1 MMTYQHYNKHEF
13 LKQFYYSDWFTQLR
27 KDYTYLFSDKI
38 DIRVPYAG
46 NHNTVRNQIDTSSIF
61 LFSVCY
67 YLGFLIEKN
76 PQVIADVGC
85 GENIFKKYLPNIIGF
100 DKSISA
106 DIQEWFDDDFV
117 SKHTDEFDCAF
128 AVNSLHYIS
137 LVDVRTRINNFGK
150 IIKKGGR
157 GFATLNLKRLLEYTE
172 PHEYYKLFDLTKKL
186 TLEDY
191 KNYLTKELT
200 QIDYQVLVL
209 DLVFDNNTIDIDD
222 WFNGN
227 IRIVFEV

>member
-38 DIRVPYAG
+38 DICVPYAG
-46 NHNTVRNQIDTSSIF
+46 NHNTVRHQIDTSSIF

-100 DKSISA
+100 DQSSA
-106 DIQEWFDDDFV
+106 ADVQEWFDDEFV
-117 SKHTDEFDCAF
+117 SKHTDEFECAF
-128 AVNSLHYIS
+128 AINSLHYIS
-137 LVDVRTRINNFGK
+137 FYSLDTISYSLVSSILY
-150 IIKKGGR
+150 IIWVI
-157 GFATLNLKRLLEYTE
+157 FLLITLTIFSY
-172 PHEYYKLFDLTKKL
+172 LFS
-186 TLEDY
+186 ED
-191 KNYLTKELT
+191 KYL
-200 QIDYQVLVL
+200 I
-209 DLVFDNNTIDIDD
+209 I
-222 WFNGN
+222 
-227 IRIVFEV
+227 